1 MKVRGIRGAT
11 TVEKNEA
18 ESILSATEELLRE
31 MIRRNQ
37 ATPEDIACVFFTVTT
52 DLNATFPAQ
61 AIRSMPGWEMVPLLC
76 ANEIPVPGSLPRCIR
91 LLMLINTNRG
101 QEEIEHVY
109 LRDAQLLRPDLT
121 KNESL
126 TPDGFSDTVMSKPS

>member
-18 ESILSATEELLRE
+18 EPILSATEELLRE

-37 ATPEDIACVFFTVTT
+37 ATPEDVACLFATVTT

-61 AIRSMPGWEMVPLLC
+61 AIRSIPGWEMVPLLC

-91 LLMLINTNRG
+91 LLLLINTERSY
-101 QEEIEHVY
+101 EEIQHVY
-109 LRDAQLLRPDLT
+109 LRSAQSLRPDLA
-121 KNESL
+121 KNRSL
-126 TPDGFSDTVMSKPS
+126 TPDGFSDTVMNKLS

>member
-11 TVEKNEA
+11 TVEKNEG
-18 ESILSATEELLRE
+18 EPILSATEELLRE

-37 ATPEDIACVFFTVTT
+37 VTPEDIACVFVTMTT
-52 DLNATFPAQ
+52 DLNAVFPTE
-61 AIRSMPGWEMVPLLC
+61 AIRSIPGWEMVPLLC

-91 LLMLINTNRG
+91 LLLLINTNRG
-101 QEEIEHVY
+101 QKEIEHVY
-109 LRDAQLLRPDLT
+109 LRGARSLRPDLA